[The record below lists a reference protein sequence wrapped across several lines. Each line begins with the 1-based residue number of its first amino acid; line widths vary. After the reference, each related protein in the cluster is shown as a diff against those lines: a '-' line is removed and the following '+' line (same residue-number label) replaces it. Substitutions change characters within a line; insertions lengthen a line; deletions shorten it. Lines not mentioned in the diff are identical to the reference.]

1 MSRTSD
7 YLSVDAARVFDGY
20 FAPILIKGGKEKAMA
35 SIDNLIENIRHR
47 LVGAERGDIRAAV
60 LALFE
65 PQQDEQEAA
74 AEQEAALRTVADAD
88 PDAQTFQGYA
98 DPREDD
104 GKPVI
109 AANWNRIP
117 DETART
123 LERHGFHVEWNDQ
136 VSYCSDCGLCIRT
149 EPDNYWW
156 RPRFA
161 HGDGEHICAAC
172 LERSGLRF
180 DDRERWPEVINP
192 ARLASVGVSADT
204 LRPEDLIPRFAAALR
219 DYGRGVLTD
228 AAWETLDDIE
238 RGPDY
243 GLSMPWLDGTTWTRR
258 HPDPDAWRAEALD
271 WLTDRLDDCAP
282 DGYVF
287 GPHEHDGACFGFWSE
302 DAGA

>member
-1 MSRTSD
+1 MSRTSEH
-7 YLSVDAARVFDGY
+7 LSADAARVFDAM
-20 FAPILIKGGKEKAMA
+20 FAPTLRKGGREKAMDR
-35 SIDNLIENIRHR
+35 IDTIVENLRHR
-47 LVGAERGDIRAAV
+47 LVGAERGDIRDAI

-65 PQQDEQEAA
+65 SEQDEQEAA

-123 LERHGFHVEWNDQ
+123 LERHGFHIEWNDQ

-149 EPDNYWW
+149 EPDSFWW

-161 HGDGEHICAAC
+161 HGEGEHICAAC

-180 DDRERWPEVINP
+180 DDRERWPEVIDP
-192 ARLASVGVSADT
+192 ARLCSVGVSADT
-204 LRPEDLIPRFAAALR
+204 LRPADLVERFAVALR
-219 DYGRGVLTD
+219 DAGRGILSD
-228 AAWETLDDIE
+228 AEWSDLDEWE
-238 RGPDY
+238 RGPRQTCPDRAGWY
-243 GLSMPWLDGTTWTRR
+243 ADAVEWLF
-258 HPDPDAWRAEALD
+258 
-271 WLTDRLDDCAP
+271 DRLNECAP
-282 DGYVF
+282 EGYFF
-287 GPHEHDGACFGFWSE
+287 GAHPSDGACFGFWAE
-302 DAGA
+302 DADA

>member
-7 YLSVDAARVFDGY
+7 YLSADAARVFDAM
-20 FAPILIKGGKEKAMA
+20 FAPTLRKGGREKAVERLDT
-35 SIDNLIENIRHR
+35 IVENLRHR

-65 PQQDEQEAA
+65 SGQDEQEAA

-88 PDAQTFQGYA
+88 PFAQTFQGYA

-104 GKPVI
+104 NRPVI

-123 LERHGFHVEWNDQ
+123 LERHGFHVEWTDQ
-136 VSYCSDCGLCIRT
+136 VSSCDDCGLCIRT
-149 EPDNYWW
+149 EPDSHWW

-161 HGDGEHICAAC
+161 HGEGEHICAAC
-172 LERSGLRF
+172 LERAGLRF
-180 DDRERWPEVINP
+180 DDRERWPEVLDP

-204 LRPEDLIPRFAAALR
+204 LDPMDLIPRFCDALR
-219 DYGRGVLTD
+219 DYGRGVLSD
-228 AAWETLDDIE
+228 ADWEHLHDIG

-258 HPDPDAWRAEALD
+258 HPDPDAWREEALE
-271 WLTDRLDDCAP
+271 WLFDRLDDCAP
-282 DGYVF
+282 EGYVF
-287 GPHEHDGACFGFWSE
+287 GSHEHDGACFGFWAE
-302 DAGA
+302 DADA